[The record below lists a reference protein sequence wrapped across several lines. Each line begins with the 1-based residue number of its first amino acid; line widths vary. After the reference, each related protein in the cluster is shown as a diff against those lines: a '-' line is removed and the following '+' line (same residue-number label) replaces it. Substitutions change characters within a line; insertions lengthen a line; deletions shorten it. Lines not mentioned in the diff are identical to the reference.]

1 MQPSPAAPLATQPGA
16 NNVSISP
23 VPQDVIRS
31 IALPLPLTNG
41 AETHARTSRA
51 GSPEGGSTTFA
62 GQYLGP
68 TSPYTFLRRAWKR
81 FEKDGLHSNLAG
93 NSAEEPD
100 QSEPIWAFGD
110 RQVSPMEPDG
120 FQLSNRH
127 MTSML
132 LSQYF
137 DLAMPTYRF
146 LHKQTVARWLEGF
159 HEVQE
164 QVNGA
169 SLLPAR
175 QAIVLMVLATARLF
189 NVGESKEILDPDEHS
204 WRESEHLFRMA
215 QEKLQ
220 AERGRARLESVQA
233 RLATCLFL
241 LHTSRPNQAWY
252 HFGTTIQLVM
262 ALGLHRATAGP
273 AGQPQDCIIR
283 ECRKRAFWAAST
295 LDTYLSVILG
305 RPPLIH
311 LDDVDQKL
319 PDAVEDEDLTSTG
332 VVVERPMR
340 DSIIKASIFHAQ
352 ITRIVKK
359 AAREQ
364 NSVRRKS
371 STQKLETAL
380 KLNEETAAWHASLPV
395 VLSGQIH
402 ASSLIPIFRRQIT
415 VLQLAHAHARMLINR
430 PSLLIDTSQVALRE
444 LQVET
449 CLSAAQS
456 TLDAV
461 LAAGLGKHIFQA
473 FWYTQFVCFNALSI
487 VYIWL
492 IQRRHGRLPAL
503 TSIEDQELLKLADT
517 VQRYL
522 NEATQANAPSLRYS
536 IVLEELQQ
544 EVQRMANRVVTR
556 TTQINAPT
564 ATMSNGVSA
573 ITSLTEADAYAAAN
587 ELYDDHSAD
596 PLLDSIEAFAND
608 FPLDPDLWL
617 SLDAFPFSDFGQ
629 NE

>member
-1 MQPSPAAPLATQPGA
+1 MVRT
-16 NNVSISP
+16 V
-23 VPQDVIRS
+23 
-31 IALPLPLTNG
+31 ALPPPSSFNG

-93 NSAEEPD
+93 NATEEPD

-120 FQLSNRH
+120 FQLSSRH
-127 MTSML
+127 ITSML

-146 LHKQTVARWLEGF
+146 LHKQTVERWLEEF
-159 HEVQE
+159 HKVQG
-164 QVNGA
+164 QVSGA
-169 SLLPAR
+169 TLLPAR
-175 QAIVLMVLATARLF
+175 QAIVLMALATARLF
-189 NVGESKEILDPDEHS
+189 NIGASENILDPDEHS

-215 QEKLQ
+215 QGKLQ

-233 RLATCLFL
+233 RLALCLFL

-273 AGQPQDCIIR
+273 ANQPQDFVVR

-295 LDTYLSVILG
+295 LDTYLSVVLG

-319 PDAVEDEDLTSTG
+319 PDAVEDEELTSNG
-332 VVVERPMR
+332 VVAERAMK
-340 DSIIKASIFHAQ
+340 DSIIKASILHAQ

-364 NSVRRKS
+364 YSVQRKS
-371 STQKLETAL
+371 SAQKLETAL
-380 KLNEETAAWHASLPV
+380 RLNDETEAWHASLPV

-402 ASSLIPIFRRQIT
+402 PSSLIPIFRRQIT

-430 PSLLIDTSQVALRE
+430 PSLLLDTSQTALKE

-449 CLSAAQS
+449 CLAAAKS
-456 TLDAV
+456 TLDTV

-492 IQRRHGRLPAL
+492 IQRRHGRLPPLAA
-503 TSIEDQELLKLADT
+503 IGDDELLKLADT

-544 EVQRMANRVVTR
+544 EVQRMGSRATMR
-556 TTQINAPT
+556 TTQLNAP
-564 ATMSNGVSA
+564 MSNGVSIIA
-573 ITSLTEADAYAAAN
+573 TSTEVNDYGRSSVP
-587 ELYDDHSAD
+587 YDDHSAD
-596 PLLDSIEAFAND
+596 PLLDSMEAFAND

-617 SLDAFPFSDFGQ
+617 SLDAFPFSDYGQ
-629 NE
+629 IE